1 MGYYGT
7 QDYLDLDALSAEFDA
22 LNELAITCDEC
33 EGDGANN
40 ADCQTC
46 EGTGVIDDAEVR
58 MECEDCNGHGT
69 VVNHCHKC
77 DGDGEYVPDDKSEL
91 SDEDEQR
98 WSELSDLDYE
108 IGLATCEDRQAI
120 PDCRFEEYAQQLAED
135 IGAISSDAQWPLNRI
150 DWEAAAD
157 DLKMDYTQFSWDGSD
172 YWVRTY

>member
-58 MECEDCNGHGT
+58 MECEDCN
-69 VVNHCHKC
+69 
-77 DGDGEYVPDDKSEL
+77 DKSEL